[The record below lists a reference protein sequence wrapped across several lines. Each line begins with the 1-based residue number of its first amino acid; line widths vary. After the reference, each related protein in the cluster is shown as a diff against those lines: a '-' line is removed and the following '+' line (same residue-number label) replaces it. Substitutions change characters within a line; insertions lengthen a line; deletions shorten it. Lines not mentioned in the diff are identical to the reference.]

1 MDNKY
6 VNMAHKVLDSTNN
19 GFIKENFSKLYSKD
33 DEKKQLRNEAQ
44 ETRKKVVGDKLFV
57 RGSLEYSNY
66 CSNSCAF
73 CGMAGDNISLSRY
86 ELSFD
91 EVKQAVNQLIKYDVH
106 QLHIVTGEN
115 WEMKIQKM
123 CDVVKY
129 AVSRGLGV
137 TLVLGELKEEEYEQ
151 LYSAGANRYILKFET
166 SNPENYSI
174 CKSGK
179 NLYERVANLFL
190 LRDIGFKI
198 GTGVISGLPR
208 TTDKDLMQ
216 DLLVLKR
223 IQPDMAS
230 VSIFSPN
237 EKSRYADQI
246 PGDIQ
251 KTLNFV
257 SLMRRHL
264 LKTKIITCS
273 SSFGSGMQV
282 EALNA
287 GANLMSYHIT
297 PHQYAKEFSMY
308 TYENRIMTQYTHIKS
323 CAEKGN
329 LSIVSYI

>member
-6 VNMAHKVLDSTNN
+6 VNMAHEVLDSTDND
-19 GFIKENFSKLYSKD
+19 FVKENLSKLYSKD
-33 DEKKQLRNEAQ
+33 DEEKQLRDEARA
-44 ETRKKVVGDKLFV
+44 TRRKVIGDKLFV

-73 CGMAGDNISLSRY
+73 CGMAGTNISLFRY

-91 EVKQAVNQLIKYDVH
+91 DVKQAVNQLIKYDVH

-115 WEMKIQKM
+115 WEMKIKKM

-129 AVSRGLGV
+129 AVSKGLGV
-137 TLVLGELKEEEYEQ
+137 TLVLGELKEEEYER
-151 LYSAGANRYILKFET
+151 LHTAGANRYILKFET
-166 SNPENYSI
+166 SNFENYSI

-198 GTGVISGLPR
+198 GTGVISGLPG
-208 TTDKDLMQ
+208 TTDKDLMK
-216 DLLVLKR
+216 DLLVIKR

-230 VSIFSPN
+230 VSVFSPN
-237 EKSRYADQI
+237 EKSSYADQM
-246 PGDIQ
+246 PGDVH

-257 SLMRRHL
+257 SLMRKHL
-264 LKTKIITCS
+264 SKTKIITCS

-282 EALNA
+282 ETLNA

-297 PHQYAKEFSMY
+297 PQQYAKEFSMY
-308 TYENRIMTQYTHIKS
+308 MYENRIMTQYNHIKS

-329 LSIVSYI
+329 LSIANYI

>member
-6 VNMAHKVLDSTNN
+6 VNMAHEVLDSTDND
-19 GFIKENFSKLYSKD
+19 FVKENLSKLYSKD
-33 DEKKQLRNEAQ
+33 DDEKQLRDEARA
-44 ETRKKVVGDKLFV
+44 TRRQVVGDKLFV

-73 CGMAGDNISLSRY
+73 CGMAGTNVSLPRY

-91 EVKQAVNQLIKYDVH
+91 DVKRAVNQLIKYDVH

-115 WEMKIQKM
+115 WEMEIQRM

-137 TLVLGELKEEEYEQ
+137 TLVLGELNEEEYEQ
-151 LYSAGANRYILKFET
+151 LHSAGANRYILKFET
-166 SNPENYSI
+166 SNFENYSLS
-174 CKSGK
+174 KSGK

-230 VSIFSPN
+230 VSVFSPN
-237 EKSRYADQI
+237 EKSSYADQMS
-246 PGDIQ
+246 GDIH
-251 KTLNFV
+251 KTLNFI
-257 SLMRRHL
+257 SLMRKHL
-264 LKTKIITCS
+264 SKTKIITCS
-273 SSFGSGMQV
+273 SSCGSEMQAV
-282 EALNA
+282 ALDA

-297 PHQYAKEFSMY
+297 PNKYAKEFSMY
-308 TYENRIMTQYTHIKS
+308 TYEDRIMTQYDHIIK

-329 LSIVSYI
+329 LRIARYI